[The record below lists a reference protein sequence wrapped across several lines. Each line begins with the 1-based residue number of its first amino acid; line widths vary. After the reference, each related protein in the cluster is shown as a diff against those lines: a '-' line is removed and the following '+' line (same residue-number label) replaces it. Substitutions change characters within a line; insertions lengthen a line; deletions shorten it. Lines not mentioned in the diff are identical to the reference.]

1 MGVTNLEA
9 FADRVDVLLDALI
22 GDYALAEGKH
32 SKYSLKLLFASYL
45 TLTAQETIELIRLAD
60 DSIFQ
65 LIQQTKAL
73 LYHIYLILGH
83 LPSNSSKLFG

>member
-1 MGVTNLEA
+1 MGVTDVEA
-9 FADRVDVLLDALI
+9 FADRVNVLLDGLI
-22 GDYALAEGKH
+22 GDYALAERKH

-45 TLTAQETIELIRLAD
+45 TLTAQKTIEFIGLAD

-73 LYHIYLILGH
+73 LYDIYLILGH
-83 LPSNSSKLFG
+83 LPSNSSELFG